1 MMSTA
6 ALPLPRRSQALPAI
20 LWGGLGSGALDI
32 TAAFI
37 VYGSFGLKP
46 VPLLQGIAAGL
57 LGARAWSGGLATAGL
72 GLFFQFFIAFSATA
86 VYYAASR
93 WQPFLLRQTLLSG
106 AFYGVAVYFFMDRIV
121 VPLSAARKHPFSFE
135 MMVIGLT
142 IHVFCVGLPIAIAMR
157 RFAP

>member
-1 MMSTA
+1 MSTA
-6 ALPLPRRSQALPAI
+6 AVQLPRRSPAQAAI
-20 LWGGLGSGALDI
+20 FWGGLSSGALDI
-32 TAAFI
+32 AAAFI

-46 VPLLQGIAAGL
+46 IPLLQGIASGL
-57 LGARAWSGGLATAGL
+57 LGARAWDGGLATAAL

-106 AFYGVAVYFFMDRIV
+106 ALYGVAVYFFMDRIV
-121 VPLSAARKHPFSFE
+121 VPLSATRKHPFSVK
-135 MMVIGLT
+135 MMLIGLT
-142 IHVFCVGLPIAIAMR
+142 IHTLCVGWPIAIATW